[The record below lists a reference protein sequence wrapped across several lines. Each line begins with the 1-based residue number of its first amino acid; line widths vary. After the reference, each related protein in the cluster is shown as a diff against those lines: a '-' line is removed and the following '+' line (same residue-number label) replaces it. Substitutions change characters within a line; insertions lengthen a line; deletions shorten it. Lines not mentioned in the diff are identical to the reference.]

1 MVGAGFAASAAT
13 PVQDKTSATAMID
26 IALRFRMSF
35 PLRGA
40 RCFNDSSI
48 IVRLLTRGT
57 DMASRLDGRVALVTG
72 ASSGF
77 GEACALA
84 LAEQGAKV
92 AITARREDRLRELA
106 GRIIRAGGEVFVIV
120 ADIAGDGEAQR
131 VVREAEAHFDRLD
144 ILVNNA
150 GVMYLEPID
159 TADLDRWRHMFDLN
173 VLALI
178 AATQAALPG
187 MRRRRD
193 GHVVNI
199 ASTAGR
205 FATPNAGGY
214 SATKFGVVAFSE
226 SLRKEV
232 LKDNIRVSVIE
243 PGAAATE
250 LREHIGHAE
259 TQKSINAWAESMR
272 QLQSE
277 DIANAVI
284 YCVTQPSH
292 VNVNEILIRPTDQD
306 R

>member
-1 MVGAGFAASAAT
+1 M
-13 PVQDKTSATAMID
+13 Q
-26 IALRFRMSF
+26 
-35 PLRGA
+35 
-40 RCFNDSSI
+40 
-48 IVRLLTRGT
+48 
-57 DMASRLDGRVALVTG
+57 SRLEGRVALVTG

-84 LAEQGAKV
+84 LAAEGAKV
-92 AITARREDRLRELA
+92 AITARRAERLQALA
-106 GRIIRAGGEVFVIV
+106 GRIRDARGEVHVIV
-120 ADIAGDGEAQR
+120 ADLAAQGEPQR
-131 VVREAEAHFDRLD
+131 VVRETEAHFGKLD

-159 TADLDRWRHMFDLN
+159 SADLDRWRHMFDLN
-173 VLALI
+173 VMALI

-187 MRRRRD
+187 MRARRD

-205 FATPNAGGY
+205 IASVNGGGY

-232 LKDNIRVSVIE
+232 YKDRIRVSVIE
-243 PGAAATE
+243 PGVAATE
-250 LREHIGHAE
+250 LRDHIGHAE
-259 TQKSINAWAESMR
+259 TQTALNAWADSMR

-277 DIANAVI
+277 DIANAVL
-284 YCVTQPSH
+284 YCVTQPPH
-292 VNVNEILIRPTDQD
+292 VNINEILMRPTDQE